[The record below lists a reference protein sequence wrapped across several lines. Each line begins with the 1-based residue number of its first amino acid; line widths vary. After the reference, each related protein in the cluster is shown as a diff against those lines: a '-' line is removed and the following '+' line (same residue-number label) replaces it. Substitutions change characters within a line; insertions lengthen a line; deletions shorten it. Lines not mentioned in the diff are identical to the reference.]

1 MLEVQNISIN
11 YGVCAVVQDVS
22 LSLEAGK
29 IIALLGANGA
39 GKTTLLKSFNAGLPI
54 AKGSILLNNK
64 PLNNFSRREIAREIA
79 VIAQET
85 ETKFP
90 VSVLEFVLAGR
101 FAHGASFGWETTDDL
116 EIAIDCLKQCDLANY
131 EARQMNQLS
140 GGERQRVVLARA
152 LATQSKILLLDEPTA
167 NLDLA
172 HQALM
177 FRLIKER
184 CNAVV
189 PTAVRGASRS
199 PDLLSDAESILE
211 IENAPAGSR
220 RDSRQD
226 AGVTSAIVIT
236 HDLNLASEF
245 ADEIVLLKNGAI
257 LAKGAPEKVL
267 TEDNIKQ
274 VFGVKV
280 LLDENPVSRR
290 RRVTTIY

>member
-1 MLEVQNISIN
+1 MLEVRNISIN

-22 LSLEAGK
+22 LTLESGK

-39 GKTTLLKSFNAGLPI
+39 GKTTLLKALNGSLPI
-54 AKGSILLNNK
+54 AQGSILLDEY
-64 PLNNFSRREIAREIA
+64 PLKDFSRREIAQHIA

-101 FAHGASFGWETTDDL
+101 FAHGTAFGWETEKDL
-116 EIAIDCLKQCDLANY
+116 QIAIECLELCDLVNY
-131 EARQMNQLS
+131 ESRQMNQLS

-152 LATQSKILLLDEPTA
+152 LATQAKILLLDEPTA

-177 FRLIKER
+177 FRLVRER
-184 CNAVV
+184 CA
-189 PTAVRGASRS
+189 TC
-199 PDLLSDAESILE
+199 
-211 IENAPAGSR
+211 
-220 RDSRQD
+220 DS
-226 AGVTSAIVIT
+226 SAIVIT
-236 HDLNLASEF
+236 HDLNIGSEF
-245 ADEIVLLKNGAI
+245 ADEIILLKNGAI

-267 TEDNIKQ
+267 TEENLNE
-274 VFGVKV
+274 VFNVKV
-280 LLDENPVSRR
+280 LLDVNPHSGK